1 MRTLRT
7 TVVAAASVAALTLGT
22 SAAVAAETPN
32 ANNSSSTTTTGAQEN
47 NGSSKKEENAGAQE
61 NNGSSKKD
69 ENADNTNSGFKEGG
83 TGSSKIGARLD
94 ADKPADGQAIF
105 GSSKDLNSQPAWA
118 KLVYAL
124 TWLGGIGSFLGLIAG
139 PLYNFAVHGLP
150 QIKF

>member
-7 TVVAAASVAALTLGT
+7 AVVAAASVAALTLGT

-32 ANNSSSTTTTGAQEN
+32 ANNASSTTTTGAQEN
-47 NGSSKKEENAGAQE
+47 NGSSKKEENTGTQDE
-61 NNGSSKKD
+61 KKGSSEARKDGKFD
-69 ENADNTNSGFKEGG
+69 ENG
-83 TGSSKIGARLD
+83 TLSSKIGAGLE
-94 ADKPADGQAIF
+94 ADKAADGQAIF

>member
-1 MRTLRT
+1 MRTA
-7 TVVAAASVAALTLGT
+7 VVAAASVAALTLGT
-22 SAAVAAETPN
+22 SAAVAAEPSN
-32 ANNSSSTTTTGAQEN
+32 ANNSSSTTTEN
-47 NGSSKKEENAGAQE
+47 TGAQE

-69 ENADNTNSGFKEGG
+69 EQNTDKTNSEFKEGG
-83 TGSSKIGARLD
+83 TLSSKIGAGLE

-150 QIKF
+150 QVKF